1 MIFRKTIF
9 TILLVENYTVFI
21 FPVLNFH
28 FDCLTQLGE
37 LNRDKLQNIIL
48 DQESRIWDMSRF
60 QSRLCH

>member
-48 DQESRIWDMSRF
+48 D
-60 QSRLCH
+60 